1 MFSRTGKNV
10 GPENIYYT
18 MNKMNIVSGD
28 KIQSSPSLASQ
39 YITEACGTRSF
50 VGNNPLPCQKT
61 DNVTDQFI
69 EDIRCGAFSLDI
81 KRCAKPDQ
89 FQCEIGLSSKN
100 ENPVTYVTWLR
111 EGVIRCFYDANKID
125 TLAQLENFKQTFGE
139 TENYNKL
146 ATQYCST
153 NLSSNC
159 SPSGNKCSKFRSI
172 DADGTFCRTF
182 YNAQS
187 VQSQESIGQN
197 VCFVSPDIPECAC
210 YTRAKNP
217 AYRKL
222 SMSAPFKDSCWYIPC
237 RDSFSNL
244 IPADLRNPSCPN
256 NVCQFILDTA
266 NNNNVNISEI
276 KSTIDCKF
284 EPSPQPPKPQPPK
297 TRALSLFPFVV
308 VGASISL
315 VTGVYAYNRRQ
326 QNI

>member
-1 MFSRTGKNV
+1 MNV
-10 GPENIYYT
+10 
-18 MNKMNIVSGD
+18 VSGD
-28 KIQSSPSLASQ
+28 RVQLSPNVASQ
-39 YITEACGTRSF
+39 YITEACGDRSF

-61 DNVTDQFI
+61 DNITDQFI
-69 EDIRCGAFSLDI
+69 SDIRCGAFSLDI

-100 ENPVTYVTWLR
+100 EIPLISVSWLKNAPF
-111 EGVIRCFYDANKID
+111 IRCSYDAAKID
-125 TLAQLENFKQTFGE
+125 TLAQLQNFKLIFGE
-139 TENYNKL
+139 TDDYKKL

-153 NLSSNC
+153 NLSSKCPNT
-159 SPSGNKCSKFRSI
+159 GTKCSKFRSI
-172 DADGTFCRTF
+172 DEDGTFCRTF

-197 VCFVSPDIPECAC
+197 VCFVSPNIPECAC
-210 YTRAKNP
+210 YTRATNP

-222 SMSAPFKDSCWYIPC
+222 SISAPFKDSCWYIPC

-276 KSTIDCKF
+276 KSTIDCQF
-284 EPSPQPPKPQPPK
+284 EPSPQPPKPLPPAPATK
-297 TRALSLFPFVV
+297 PISLFPFIV
-308 VGASISL
+308 VGASVSL
-315 VTGVYAYNRRQ
+315 VTGLYAYNRRQ